1 MYIIL
6 YIILYIPLLPT
17 GGVPIV
23 DLQQWSFI
31 PFLVAE
37 RQDFSAGSRAAIGGG
52 VLDNY
57 QYRIQVSRL
66 GKGLNIGRKTMKKN
80 MENFLDWTPQNHL
93 KCRQCLRK
101 TKEQPLV

>member
-1 MYIIL
+1 MYKYIYI
-6 YIILYIPLLPT
+6 YIILYIPFLPT
-17 GGVPIV
+17 GGVTTV

-66 GKGLNIGRKTMKKN
+66 GKGLNIGRKTMKKT
-80 MENFLDWTPQNHL
+80 W
-93 KCRQCLRK
+93 KIS
-101 TKEQPLV
+101 

>member
-1 MYIIL
+1 MCINVYIYIY
-6 YIILYIPLLPT
+6 YIILYIPFLPT
-17 GGVPIV
+17 GGVTTV

-66 GKGLNIGRKTMKKN
+66 GKGLNIGRKTMKKH
-80 MENFLDWTPQNHL
+80 EKFPRLDPP
-93 KCRQCLRK
+93 KSSK
-101 TKEQPLV
+101 M

>member
-66 GKGLNIGRKTMKKN
+66 GKGLNIGRKTMKKT
-80 MENFLDWTPQNHL
+80 W
-93 KCRQCLRK
+93 KIS
-101 TKEQPLV
+101 